1 MKNKGLLI
9 MGAFTALAVGYAV
22 FDFQSEKTATE
33 KKNADSV
40 IVPWDVETIQEIDV
54 TSVDNKNVTTRLKKE
69 DGNWRVVEPLM
80 DLADAN
86 EIRDFLEGLA
96 KEKTVET
103 VGETGP
109 IDWKIFGLDEPRGK
123 IHLRRVSGEELTL
136 AISTKKNFQ
145 GDGFMRVNQN
155 EEVLAVSSSW
165 FARLEKRPI
174 DFRDKR
180 ALRRPLADLVSIG
193 YKTRGS
199 SFTLAQKDDKW
210 IATEHAGWNLD
221 QNKVREVIQDLG
233 KPMISEFLGEK
244 PKGVFEKP
252 TLEITLAFKDG
263 KTWKGLIGENKDK
276 ESFVTA
282 SEPAVTGR
290 MTTAEAERLGAL
302 TLAQLRNRSE
312 PFDFPK
318 QDVKKIEL
326 RTSLKTTDLEL
337 NGEKWEITRKNDGSL
352 GIEVGK
358 IDSLL
363 AKLKD
368 LKVTEFID
376 KKMNLPGAPK
386 AVFLKDASGKL
397 LFELSLGEIQ
407 KKKID
412 GADKVVYLAKT
423 NLFPELITI
432 EESAINGL
440 GIEDMLVDANKGAQ
454 EKVAPVDA
462 PSTKEKK

>member
-1 MKNKGLLI
+1 MKSRGLLI
-9 MGAFTALAVGYAV
+9 MVAVTAVAVGYAV
-22 FDFQSEKTATE
+22 YDFQREKTATA
-33 KKNADSV
+33 KKDADAV
-40 IVPWDVETIQEIDV
+40 IVPWDVETIQEIEV
-54 TSVDNKNVTTRLKKE
+54 TSIDNRNVTTRLKK
-69 DGNWRVVEPLM
+69 DDSGWRVVEPLM

-86 EIRDFLEGLA
+86 ELRDFLQGLA

-109 IDWKIFGLDEPRGK
+109 IDWKIFGLEEPRGK

-145 GDGFMRVNQN
+145 GDAFMRVNRN

-180 ALRRPLADLVSIG
+180 VLRWPLADLTAVAVKG
-193 YKTRGS
+193 RNGV
-199 SFTLAQKDDKW
+199 FTMEQKDGKW
-210 IATEHAGWNLD
+210 VAREHSGWSLD
-221 QNKVREVIQDLG
+221 QNKAREFIQDLG
-233 KPMISEFLGEK
+233 KPMVSEFLVER

-252 TLEITLAFKDG
+252 ALEIALSFKDG
-263 KTWKGLIGENKDK
+263 KTWKGMIGENKEK

-282 SEPAVTGR
+282 TEPAIIGR
-290 MTTAEAERLGAL
+290 MTSAEAERLGAI

-337 NGEKWEITRKNDGSL
+337 KGEKWEIARKDDGAL
-352 GIEVGK
+352 GVEGAKV
-358 IDSLL
+358 DSLL
-363 AKLKD
+363 GKLRE

-376 KKMNLPGAPK
+376 KKMSLPGAPK
-386 AVFLKDASGKL
+386 AVFLKDGTGKL

-432 EESAINGL
+432 EEGMINGL
-440 GIEDMLVDANKGAQ
+440 GIEDMLVDAAKAAGGK
-454 EKVAPVDA
+454 E
-462 PSTKEKK
+462 TKK